1 MYRPLSKN
9 VLLSVY
15 QKEKSSNGLFLGNN
29 NTNAYRVLNV
39 GKETIEVKV
48 NDVVYINEDKKVRI
62 CIDNN
67 EYFIINENDIYLIS
81 EE

>member
-15 QKEKSSNGLFLGNN
+15 HKEKSSNSLFLGNN

>member
-15 QKEKSSNGLFLGNN
+15 HKEKSPNGLFLGNN

>member
-15 QKEKSSNGLFLGNN
+15 HKEKSSNGLFLGNN